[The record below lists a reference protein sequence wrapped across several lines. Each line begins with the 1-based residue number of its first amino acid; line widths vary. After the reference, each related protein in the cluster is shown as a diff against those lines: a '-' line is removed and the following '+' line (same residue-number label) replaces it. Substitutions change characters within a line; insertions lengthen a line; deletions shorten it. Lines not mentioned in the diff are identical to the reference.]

1 MALGIGAAIAAC
13 LFWGLTFVAPLLLP
27 GFAPAEIAI
36 GRFVAYGAFSALLMG
51 LGRAAAWRGPA
62 RLWLVALGLTLAAN
76 VGYYLLLIFAI
87 RLSGSALPT
96 LIIGVLPVSVAV
108 AANLRQREL
117 AWPQLFVSC
126 ALILGGIAL
135 VHLAGIEWRQQA
147 SDAFGYGLG
156 VALAVGAL
164 ALWTW
169 FAVANAAFLRRHPEI
184 APGAWSSRMGV
195 MTLPATL
202 LVLPLLALG
211 QDFPIAT
218 TPAGGVRPA
227 WDFVQVSLWV
237 GIGATWVATWL
248 WNRASQALP
257 TSLAGQ
263 LLVFETVFGLAYAF
277 ALAGKAPPPLAWAG
291 MALLFAGVVLGIR
304 AARRPGRQETW

>member
-13 LFWGLTFVAPLLLP
+13 LFWGLTFVAPLLLS

-36 GRFVAYGAFSALLMG
+36 GRFVAYGAFSALVMAFM
-51 LGRAAAWRGPA
+51 GRAAWKGPA
-62 RLWLVALGLTLAAN
+62 RLWLTAFAFTLAAN

-87 RLSGSALPT
+87 RFAGSALPT
-96 LIIGVLPVSVAV
+96 LIIGVLPVTVAV
-108 AANLRQREL
+108 AANLKSREL
-117 AWPQLFVSC
+117 GWPMLLVSC

-135 VHLAGIEWRQQA
+135 VQIAGIKWRQQA
-147 SDAFGYGLG
+147 SGALWYGIG
-156 VALAVGAL
+156 IALAVGAL

-184 APGAWSSRMGV
+184 RPGVWSSQMGV
-195 MTLPATL
+195 MTLPAAL
-202 LVLPLLALG
+202 LILPLLALG
-211 QDFPIAT
+211 PDFPIAT
-218 TPAGGVRPA
+218 APEGGVRKLWA
-227 WDFVQVSLWV
+227 LIEVSLWI
-237 GIGATWVATWL
+237 GIGATWIATWL

-277 ALAGKAPPPLAWAG
+277 LLEGKVPPLLAWAG
-291 MALLFAGVVLGIR
+291 MALMFAGVVLGIR
-304 AARRPGRQETW
+304 AAKKPAHA

>member
-13 LFWGLTFVAPLLLP
+13 LFWGLTFVAPLLLS
-27 GFAPAEIAI
+27 GFSPAEIAI
-36 GRFVAYGAFSALLMG
+36 GRFLAYGGFSAVLMVVA
-51 LGRAAAWRGPA
+51 GREAWRGPA
-62 RLWLVALGLTLAAN
+62 RLWLTALAFTLAAN

-87 RLSGSALPT
+87 RFAGSALPT

-108 AANLRQREL
+108 VANLRGREL
-117 AWPQLFVSC
+117 AWPLLLLSS

-135 VHLAGIEWRQQA
+135 VQLSGLKWRQQA
-147 SDAFGYGLG
+147 GDPFWYGLG
-156 VALAVGAL
+156 VVLAIGAL

-184 APGAWSSRMGV
+184 APGAWSSRMGL

-202 LVLPLLALG
+202 LILPLLALG

-218 TPAGGVRPA
+218 TPEGGVKPL
-227 WDFVQVSLWV
+227 WQFVQVSLWV
-237 GIGATWVATWL
+237 GIGATWIATWL

-277 ALAGKAPPPLAWAG
+277 ALEGRAPPPLAWGG
-291 MALLFAGVVLGIR
+291 MALLFAGVLLGIR
-304 AARRPGRQETW
+304 SARRATHG

>member
-13 LFWGLTFVAPLLLP
+13 LFWGLTFVAPLLLT

-36 GRFVAYGAFSALLMG
+36 GRFVAYGVFSALLM
-51 LGRAAAWRGPA
+51 AASGSQAWRGPA
-62 RLWLVALGLTLAAN
+62 RFWLAALLLTLAAN
-76 VGYYLLLIFAI
+76 VGYYLLLLFAI
-87 RLSGSALPT
+87 RLAGSALPT

-108 AANLRQREL
+108 AANLRRREL
-117 AWPQLFVSC
+117 AWPLLLLAC

-147 SDAFGYGLG
+147 GDPFWYGLG
-156 VALAVGAL
+156 IALAVGAL

-169 FAVANAAFLRRHPEI
+169 FALANAAFLRRHPEM

-202 LVLPLLALG
+202 LVLPLLMLG

-218 TPAGGVRPA
+218 TPEGGVKPA

-248 WNRASQALP
+248 WNRASQAL
-257 TSLAGQ
+257 
-263 LLVFETVFGLAYAF
+263 
-277 ALAGKAPPPLAWAG
+277 
-291 MALLFAGVVLGIR
+291 
-304 AARRPGRQETW
+304 GR

>member
-13 LFWGLTFVAPLLLP
+13 LFWGLTFVAPLLLS
-27 GFAPAEIAI
+27 GFSPAEIAI
-36 GRFVAYGAFSALLMG
+36 GRFVAYGAFSAILLAFAG
-51 LGRAAAWRGPA
+51 GAAWRGPL
-62 RLWLVALGLTLAAN
+62 RHWLAALLFTLAAN

-87 RLSGSALPT
+87 RFAGSALPT
-96 LIIGVLPVSVAV
+96 LIIGVLPVTVAV
-108 AANLRQREL
+108 AANLRSREL
-117 AWPQLFVSC
+117 AWPLLIVSS
-126 ALILGGIAL
+126 ALILAGIAL
-135 VHLAGIEWRQQA
+135 VQFSGLRWRQQA
-147 SDAFGYGLG
+147 SDPLWYGLG

-169 FAVANAAFLRRHPEI
+169 FAVANAAYLRRHPEI
-184 APGAWSSRMGV
+184 APGAWSTRMGV

-202 LVLPLLALG
+202 LVLPLLWLG

-218 TPAGGVRPA
+218 TPEGGVKPF
-227 WDFVQVSLWV
+227 WQFVQISLWV
-237 GIGATWVATWL
+237 GIGATWIATWL

-257 TSLAGQ
+257 TALAGQ

-277 ALAGKAPPPLAWAG
+277 VLENKAPPLLAWGG

-304 AARRPGRQETW
+304 SARRAAHA